1 VSAGRV
7 SWEGHAGFH
16 TESAIHVPTL
26 RAVGLV
32 HQPSAMQGVVQ
43 ALLAIQEAVQV
54 LLALLGLAQIPAAAR
69 QHLWGIA
76 QEEVALDYAGWRPL
90 VLGV

>member
-1 VSAGRV
+1 M
-7 SWEGHAGFH
+7 GFH

-32 HQPSAMQGVVQ
+32 HQPSAMQEVVQ
-43 ALLAIQEAVQV
+43 APPAIQEVVRV
-54 LLALLGLAQIPAAAR
+54 LSALLGLAQVPVAAR

-76 QEEVALDYAGWRPL
+76 QEKVALDYVGSRPL
-90 VLGV
+90 VLEV

>member
-1 VSAGRV
+1 V
-7 SWEGHAGFH
+7 GFH

-32 HQPSAMQGVVQ
+32 HQPSAMQEVVQ
-43 ALLAIQEAVQV
+43 APPAIQEVVRV
-54 LLALLGLAQIPAAAR
+54 LSALLGLAQVPVAAR

-76 QEEVALDYAGWRPL
+76 QEKVALDYVGSRPL
-90 VLGV
+90 VLEV

>member
-1 VSAGRV
+1 M
-7 SWEGHAGFH
+7 GFH

-32 HQPSAMQGVVQ
+32 QPSAMQEVVQ
-43 ALLAIQEAVQV
+43 APPAIQEAVRVLSAIQKAVQV
-54 LLALLGLAQIPAAAR
+54 LSALLGLAQVPVAAR

-76 QEEVALDYAGWRPL
+76 QEKVALDYVGSRPL
-90 VLGV
+90 VLEV

>member
-1 VSAGRV
+1 M
-7 SWEGHAGFH
+7 GFH

-32 HQPSAMQGVVQ
+32 QPSAMQEVVQ
-43 ALLAIQEAVQV
+43 APPAIQEVVRV
-54 LLALLGLAQIPAAAR
+54 LSALLGLAQVPVAAR

-76 QEEVALDYAGWRPL
+76 QEKVALDYVGSRPL
-90 VLGV
+90 VLEV